1 MKLRWTPQF
10 KILVV
15 LCLFMLWASI
25 NYQNN
30 GAYFVLFLLVSLVVT
45 SAFMAWVNVRQLQVT
60 CQSEVEAFCGSELSL
75 ALHVENGGK
84 RLMEALHVEIAD
96 WELLESTEE
105 IETVG
110 PGSAITHRLTIP
122 AEQRGRYRV
131 REITVSSCYPLG
143 FWRSRKRFPVD
154 VTMTVYPKPMGDQ
167 PWPED
172 TEPDEAHQDEFSS
185 HSGDHFAGHRAYQP
199 GESQRHIDWKA
210 FSRGKGMLIKDY
222 RGGGSGCVRFE
233 MSAIARGSMEQKL
246 SQLARWVVQAFR
258 DNVDFVLALPDGQI
272 GPARGKRHYQA
283 CLTALAVYGK
293 PGDQG

>member
-45 SAFMAWVNVRQLQVT
+45 SCFMAWVNLRRLNIT
-60 CQSEVEAFCGSELSL
+60 CQSEVDAFCDSELSL
-75 ALHVENGGK
+75 ALHVENTGN

-96 WELLESTEE
+96 WELLEATEE
-105 IETVG
+105 IEFVE
-110 PGSAITHRLTIP
+110 PGSALTHRLTIP
-122 AEQRGRYRV
+122 TEQRGRYRV
-131 REITVSSCYPLG
+131 QEIVVSSCFPIG
-143 FWRSRKRFPVD
+143 FWRSEKRFPVD
-154 VTMTVYPKPMGDQ
+154 VTLTVYPKPAGDQ

-172 TEPDEAHQDEFSS
+172 TEPDESHQDEFSS

-199 GESQRHIDWKA
+199 GESQRHVDWKA

-222 RGGGSGCVRFE
+222 RGGGSGCVRFD
-233 MSAIARGSMEQKL
+233 MSAMSGGDVEQKL
-246 SQLARWVVQAFR
+246 SQLTRWVVQAFR
-258 DNVDFVLALPDGQI
+258 DNVDFVLALPDGQM
-272 GPARGKRHYQA
+272 GPARGQRHYEA
-283 CLTALAVYGK
+283 CLRALAVYGQA
-293 PGDQG
+293 GRQT